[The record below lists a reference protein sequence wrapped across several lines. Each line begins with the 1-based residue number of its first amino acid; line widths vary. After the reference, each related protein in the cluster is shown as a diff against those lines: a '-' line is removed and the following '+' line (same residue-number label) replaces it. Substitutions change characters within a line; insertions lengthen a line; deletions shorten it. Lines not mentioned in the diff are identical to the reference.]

1 MADADV
7 ERNLI
12 YCQIVAQLL
21 IADAAVTDA
30 EREFLERVMDRFGFD
45 RQQKQ
50 AVFDG
55 VDIGQPIAEKLA
67 RLDVD
72 SRERL
77 VRELEAAAAVDGEIA
92 ESELD
97 IIDDVR
103 RAIDGE

>member
-21 IADAAVTDA
+21 IADTVVTDA
-30 EREFLERVMDRFGFD
+30 EREFLERVMDRFGLD

-55 VDIGQPIAEKLA
+55 VDIGQPIAANLA
-67 RLDVD
+67 RLDAD
-72 SRERL
+72 SRAQL
-77 VRELEAAAAVDGEIA
+77 VRELETAAAIDGEIA
-92 ESELD
+92 ESELV

-103 RAIDGE
+103 RALDDE